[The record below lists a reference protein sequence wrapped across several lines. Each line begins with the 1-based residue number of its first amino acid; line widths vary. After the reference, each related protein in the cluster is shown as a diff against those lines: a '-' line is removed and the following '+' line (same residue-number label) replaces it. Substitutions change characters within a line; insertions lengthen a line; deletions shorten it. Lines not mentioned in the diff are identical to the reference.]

1 VKPHVESY
9 SIVVVGASW
18 GGLSALTTLVT
29 GLPADF
35 ALPIAVVQ
43 HRSKDA
49 ESLLGELLQDHTAL
63 KVTEADDKEP
73 ICSGHIYLAPADY
86 HLLVDG
92 DHFSLTTDPPVRYS
106 RPSIDVT
113 FVSAADSRGAATVG
127 VVLTGA
133 NEDGA
138 EGLRR
143 IVAHGGYAV
152 VQTPETAE
160 IATMPRA
167 ALKAV
172 PKATVL
178 TMTEIAGHLAT
189 LPGASPAKSSA
200 KSSAMPADA
209 PRAR

>member
-1 VKPHVESY
+1 
-9 SIVVVGASW
+9 
-18 GGLSALTTLVT
+18 
-29 GLPADF
+29 
-35 ALPIAVVQ
+35 VVQ

-49 ESLLGELLQDHTAL
+49 ESLLGELLQDHTTL

-73 ICSGHIYLAPADY
+73 ICAGHIYLAPADY

-92 DHFSLTTDPPVRYS
+92 AHFSLTTDPPVRYS

-113 FVSAADSRGAATVG
+113 FVSAADSCGARTVG

-138 EGLRR
+138 QGLKR
-143 IVAHGGYAV
+143 IVDHGGYAV

-178 TMTEIAGHLAT
+178 TMPEIAGHLAS
-189 LPGASPAKSSA
+189 LPGAKPARSA
-200 KSSAMPADA
+200 AKPAG
-209 PRAR
+209 AR

>member
-1 VKPHVESY
+1 MVPHAEPY
-9 SIVVVGASW
+9 AIVVVGASL
-18 GGLSALTTLVT
+18 GGLSALSLLVS

-35 ALPIAVVQ
+35 ALPIAVIQ

-49 ESLLGELLQDHTAL
+49 ESLLGELLQDHTTL

-73 ICSGHIYLAPADY
+73 IRPGHIYLAPADY
-86 HLLVDG
+86 HLMVEG

-113 FVSAADSRGAATVG
+113 FVSAADSCGKGAVG

-143 IVAHGGYAV
+143 IVEHGGYAV
-152 VQTPETAE
+152 VQTPDTAE

-178 TMTEIAGHLAT
+178 TMGEIAGHLAT
-189 LPGASPAKSSA
+189 LPGASRSTS
-200 KSSAMPADA
+200 
-209 PRAR
+209 RAR

>member
-1 VKPHVESY
+1 VKPGGDAY
-9 SIVVVGASW
+9 AIVVVGASW
-18 GGLSALTTLVT
+18 GGLSALTTLVS

-49 ESLLGELLQDHTAL
+49 ESLLGVLLQDHTSL
-63 KVTEADDKEP
+63 PVHEADDKEP
-73 ICSGHIYLAPADY
+73 ICGGHIYLAPADY

-92 DHFSLTTDPPVRYS
+92 AHFSLTTDPPVRYS

-113 FVSAADSRGAATVG
+113 FVSAADSCGARTVG

-138 EGLRR
+138 QGLKR
-143 IVAHGGYAV
+143 IVDHGGYGV

-172 PKATVL
+172 PQATVL
-178 TMTEIAGHLAT
+178 TMAEIAGHLAT
-189 LPGASPAKSSA
+189 LPGASRSTA
-200 KSSAMPADA
+200 
-209 PRAR
+209 RAATGVR